1 MLLSF
6 FLIAYAITWTLFTIV
21 AIAVPASTPAGYAMV
36 LLGAFSPA
44 TAAIALTARS
54 EGRRGVRALLERI
67 LITDVP
73 ARYYVF
79 ALTFMAGVKL
89 TAALLHRLTFT
100 TAANSRWPGS
110 ARHRAA
116 LGSHSPFLLRSDA
129 RP

>member
-21 AIAVPASTPAGYAMV
+21 AIAVPVSTPAGYAMV

-44 TAAIALTARS
+44 IAALALTARS

-79 ALTFMAGVKL
+79 ALTFMAAVKL
-89 TAALLHRLTFT
+89 TAALFHRLLLG
-100 TAANSRWPGS
+100 AWPRFGGS
-110 ARHRAA
+110 ELFVMP
-116 LGSHSPFLLRSDA
+116 LGVLFSWP
-129 RP
+129 